1 MTPRVLAGHLATLGG
16 VILVG
21 LAIPAAILV
30 IGTPI
35 ALVVRFVIEIGR
47 AL

>member
-1 MTPRVLAGHLATLGG
+1 MRKIRGCAATLGWI
-16 VILVG
+16 VLIA
-21 LAIPAAILV
+21 LAVPTAILV

-35 ALVVRFVIEIGR
+35 ALVVRLAIEIGR